1 MALQMQKTQPLDAV
15 FGQDRAEKIQIAQG
29 HWRQGRCVL
38 CKIVK
43 ISITTAGMHN
53 CPVISVEIILYN
65 LVLVHFMRHGVPFG

>member
-15 FGQDRAEKIQIAQG
+15 FGQVGLQNLQIAQG

-43 ISITTAGMHN
+43 ISIATVGMHN

-65 LVLVHFMRHGVPFG
+65 LVLVHFMKHGVPFR